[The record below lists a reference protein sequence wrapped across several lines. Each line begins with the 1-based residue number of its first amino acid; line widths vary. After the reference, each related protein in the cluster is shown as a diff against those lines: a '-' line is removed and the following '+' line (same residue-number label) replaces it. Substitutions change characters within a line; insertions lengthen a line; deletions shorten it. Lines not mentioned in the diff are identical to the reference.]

1 MSILSSSSSDLYIMW
16 LCCIG
21 CIAIKGQGMS
31 VNIEG
36 IMQIIKFSSYHIHK
50 DIFHFSRLKISQRS
64 LAKTWPLY
72 VTIINL
78 Q

>member
-16 LCCIG
+16 LCYIG

-36 IMQIIKFSSYHIHK
+36 IMQIIKFSSYHIYK
-50 DIFHFSRLKISQRS
+50 IFFIFH
-64 LAKTWPLY
+64 A
-72 VTIINL
+72 
-78 Q
+78 